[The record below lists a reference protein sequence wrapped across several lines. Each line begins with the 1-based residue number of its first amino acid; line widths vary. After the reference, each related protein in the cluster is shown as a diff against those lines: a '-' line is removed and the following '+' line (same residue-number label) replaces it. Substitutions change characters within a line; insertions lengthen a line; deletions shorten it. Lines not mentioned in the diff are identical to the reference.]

1 MEGEESLLLSAG
13 EPVILPGNPILAGDN
28 VGFPTS
34 GFHVSPENGNLAS
47 RRTRKPKKE
56 IKHKP

>member
-1 MEGEESLLLSAG
+1 M
-13 EPVILPGNPILAGDN
+13 ILPGNTILVEGN
-28 VGFPTS
+28 EGLSTS
-34 GFHVSPENGNLAS
+34 GFHVSPENVNLAS